1 MGPKGMTTVGAT
13 EDNRSA
19 EITCTKSQES
29 SVIITDDEWLI
40 SIANYKVDETTKK
53 PQIEMVPSL
62 LRSRKSYKSCFNPS
76 VVSIGPYHHGKSE
89 YRAFEKL
96 KAPIAQKLCRLNL
109 ISVERLYEEVANV
122 GKSARECYEKGWT
135 DGYDDEFF
143 NRMMFLDA
151 CFVAHFLLIGVGYIN
166 PKVDGRQKEDGE
178 QKEEDTRLEKS
189 FYLVLRDLFLL
200 ENQIPLQV
208 LRALMKSA
216 FEMPNAGE
224 DIIKEFLELY
234 TVMSPMRNSRS
245 NAVNK
250 FLAHMMGCSPKS
262 DQEQKKR
269 ELDFV
274 TGPHLLHLMREQL
287 IQPVMHDFENL
298 VTFFRKSKPN
308 FRESNIQESYR
319 SVTDLKSAGIY
330 FKPSQTGS
338 CTDVKFTSRHIFG
351 TLTIPP
357 IKVDHLTKPLLL
369 NLAAYEM
376 CPLGPSEFCITSYIC
391 LMDSLIDHADDVKE
405 LRKKR
410 ILINKL
416 GSDEQLAQLFNEIAN
431 DLEPDP
437 RAYADARSKIDIHC
451 KNKGHIWMAEWT
463 HKYFSSPWALLA
475 FLGAILI
482 LALTLAQTYFTAYP
496 R

>member
-1 MGPKGMTTVGAT
+1 M
-13 EDNRSA
+13 
-19 EITCTKSQES
+19 
-29 SVIITDDEWLI
+29 
-40 SIANYKVDETTKK
+40 
-53 PQIEMVPSL
+53 
-62 LRSRKSYKSCFNPS
+62 
-76 VVSIGPYHHGKSE
+76 
-89 YRAFEKL
+89 EK
-96 KAPIAQKLCRLNL
+96 
-109 ISVERLYEEVANV
+109 RLYEEV

-135 DGYDDEFF
+135 DGYDDELF
-143 NRMMFLDA
+143 NRMTFLDA

-166 PKVDGRQKEDGE
+166 PKVDGKQKDGE

-200 ENQIPLQV
+200 ENQIPLLV
-208 LRALMKSA
+208 FRALMESA
-216 FEMPNAGE
+216 LEMPYVGE
-224 DIIKEFLELY
+224 IIKEFLELY
-234 TVMSPMRNSRS
+234 TVMSPMGNSRS
-245 NAVNK
+245 NAVKK
-250 FLAHMMGCSPKS
+250 FLAYMMGCSPKS

-274 TGPHLLHLMREQL
+274 TSPHLLHLMWEQL

-298 VTFFRKSKPN
+298 VTFFRKSKSN

-338 CTDVKFTSRHIFG
+338 CTDVKFISRHIFG

-357 IKVDHLTKPLLL
+357 IKDDHLTKPLLL

-376 CPLGPSEFCITSYIC
+376 CPHGPSEFRITSYIC

-416 GSDEQLAQLFNEIAN
+416 GSDKHLARLFNEIAN

-437 RAYADARSKIDIHC
+437 RE
-451 KNKGHIWMAEWT
+451 GHIWMAEWT
-463 HKYFSSPWALLA
+463 RKNFSSPWALLA
-475 FLGAILI
+475 FLGAILV
-482 LALTLAQTYFTAYP
+482 LALSLAQTYFTAYP

>member
-1 MGPKGMTTVGAT
+1 
-13 EDNRSA
+13 
-19 EITCTKSQES
+19 
-29 SVIITDDEWLI
+29 
-40 SIANYKVDETTKK
+40 
-53 PQIEMVPSL
+53 MVPSL

-76 VVSIGPYHHGKSE
+76 VVSIGPYHDGKSE

-96 KAPIAQKLCRLNL
+96 KSPIAQKLCRLNL
-109 ISVERLYEEVANV
+109 ISVERLYEDVANV

-151 CFVAHFLLIGVGYIN
+151 CFVAHFLLIG
-166 PKVDGRQKEDGE
+166 
-178 QKEEDTRLEKS
+178 
-189 FYLVLRDLFLL
+189 
-200 ENQIPLQV
+200 
-208 LRALMKSA
+208 
-216 FEMPNAGE
+216 
-224 DIIKEFLELY
+224 
-234 TVMSPMRNSRS
+234 
-245 NAVNK
+245 
-250 FLAHMMGCSPKS
+250 
-262 DQEQKKR
+262 
-269 ELDFV
+269 
-274 TGPHLLHLMREQL
+274 L

-298 VTFFRKSKPN
+298 VTFFGKSKSN

-338 CTDVKFTSRHIFG
+338 CTDVKFISRHIFG

-376 CPLGPSEFCITSYIC
+376 CPHGPSEFRITSYIC

-416 GSDEQLAQLFNEIAN
+416 GSDEHLARLFNEIAN

-437 RAYADARSKIDIHC
+437 RAYADVRLKIDKHC
-451 KNKGHIWMAEWT
+451 KYKGHIWMAEWT
-463 HKYFSSPWALLA
+463 RKNFSSPWALLA
-475 FLGAILI
+475 FLGAILV